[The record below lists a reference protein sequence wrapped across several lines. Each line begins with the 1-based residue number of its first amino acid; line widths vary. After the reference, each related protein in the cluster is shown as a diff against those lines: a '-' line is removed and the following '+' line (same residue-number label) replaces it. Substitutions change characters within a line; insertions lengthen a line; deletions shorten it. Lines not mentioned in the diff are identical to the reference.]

1 MNTRLSDL
9 EQLVSE
15 IKKFRPDCKV
25 AIDYLN
31 KVIDKLKYE
40 DIICFIKIKQIM
52 EQKLNIAEIL
62 KNKPRGTKLYSMI
75 HGKCSSEAVTDE
87 IFKINFCTSKF
98 GLTQSGE
105 CTLIKFGNMYDGGEC
120 IIFPSKEMRDWS
132 KFQWEKGDVLISND
146 GGTEVIFDKWYDDTY
161 TSFYCKHYLNSEDKN
176 KIVYYEEFLCTTERY
191 SLEDKDI
198 AQTYINTIEKH
209 LGGNL
214 ETLEIEKTQPEFKD
228 GDIVCISGMGYLAY
242 GIVKSIDNSSKKL
255 EYYVLND
262 ISTLKFEDWLS
273 FEDKQI
279 QPITETQQ
287 IILFDALEKEG
298 KAWDTEKKQIVDL
311 KPKCE
316 FKPFDKVLG
325 RNGKDDVWEADL
337 FSHYREESQYPFR
350 CIGFGRKYCIPYEG
364 NEHLLGTTD
373 NFE

>member
-1 MNTRLSDL
+1 
-9 EQLVSE
+9 
-15 IKKFRPDCKV
+15 
-25 AIDYLN
+25 
-31 KVIDKLKYE
+31 
-40 DIICFIKIKQIM
+40 M

-98 GLTQSGE
+98 GLTQSEE

-176 KIVYYEEFLCTTERY
+176 KIVYYEECLCTTERY

-198 AQTYINTIEKH
+198 AQTYINTIEKR
-209 LGGNL
+209 LDGKLNL
-214 ETLEIEKTQPEFKD
+214 ETLEIEKPKREFK
-228 GDIVCISGMGYLAY
+228 
-242 GIVKSIDNSSKKL
+242 
-255 EYYVLND
+255 
-262 ISTLKFEDWLS
+262 T
-273 FEDKQI
+273 
-279 QPITETQQ
+279 
-287 IILFDALEKEG
+287 
-298 KAWDTEKKQIVDL
+298 
-311 KPKCE
+311 
-316 FKPFDKVLG
+316 FDKVLG
-325 RNGKDDVWEADL
+325 RNEKDAVWEADL

-350 CIGFGRKYCIPYEG
+350 CIGFSRKYCIPYEG

>member
-1 MNTRLSDL
+1 
-9 EQLVSE
+9 
-15 IKKFRPDCKV
+15 
-25 AIDYLN
+25 
-31 KVIDKLKYE
+31 
-40 DIICFIKIKQIM
+40 M

-146 GGTEVIFDKWYDDTY
+146 GGTEVIFDEWYDDTY

-176 KIVYYEEFLCTTERY
+176 KIVYYEEFLCATERY
-191 SLEDKDI
+191 SLEDKNI
-198 AQTYINTIEKH
+198 AQTYINTIEKR
-209 LGGNL
+209 LDGKLNL
-214 ETLEIEKTQPEFKD
+214 ETLEIK
-228 GDIVCISGMGYLAY
+228 
-242 GIVKSIDNSSKKL
+242 
-255 EYYVLND
+255 
-262 ISTLKFEDWLS
+262 
-273 FEDKQI
+273 
-279 QPITETQQ
+279 
-287 IILFDALEKEG
+287 
-298 KAWDTEKKQIVDL
+298 

-316 FKPFDKVLG
+316 FKTFDKVLG
-325 RNGKDDVWEADL
+325 RNEKYDVWEADL

-350 CIGFGRKYCIPYEG
+350 CIGFSRKYCIPYEG